1 MMVFHLFSYRGL
13 TTVLSDLTNERSEAG
28 EQNYG
33 LNFIW
38 TTHWNTQV
46 NIFEITSGHHS
57 LHNFEAYLINYK
69 RLSLDSRVLARGAN
83 YIFRRALNGT
93 KIGVTQ
99 IDKHT
104 QKIHANRHAPIMGK
118 KWFLD
123 KKLIPSISLPVP
135 TSRFQIIIEYL
146 SLQHLAEAW

>member
-1 MMVFHLFSYRGL
+1 MVFQLFSYRGL
-13 TTVLSDLTNERSEAG
+13 TTVLADLTNERSEAG

-83 YIFRRALNGT
+83 SAEPLTRQDWTIFSGELWM
-93 KIGVTQ
+93 
-99 IDKHT
+99 
-104 QKIHANRHAPIMGK
+104 AP
-118 KWFLD
+118 
-123 KKLIPSISLPVP
+123 KLGW
-135 TSRFQIIIEYL
+135 
-146 SLQHLAEAW
+146 HK